1 MEVMSSYVNL
11 LITRYLAKGILI
23 DSNLAVLYLV
33 GGYDL
38 HLIGDGKF
46 NKLSKYA
53 VEDYEIL
60 SRLKGLFR
68 KAVTTPHVLT
78 EVSNLISDLPEQTK
92 SACLKRFRA
101 TFIEIAELA
110 IPSMEAAQWR
120 GFHYLGLT
128 DSGLAMVASEY
139 LIVTDD
145 ARLVRNLNDT
155 GLEALN
161 FNYLRMGH
169 LLAP

>member
-1 MEVMSSYVNL
+1 MSSYVDL
-11 LITRYLAKGILI
+11 LITKYFANGILI

-33 GGYDL
+33 GGYDQR
-38 HLIGDGKF
+38 LIGDGKF

-53 VEDYEIL
+53 IEDYRVL
-60 SRLKGLFR
+60 WRLKSLFR

-78 EVSNLISDLPEQTK
+78 EVSNLVSDLPEQTK
-92 SACLKRFRA
+92 SACLKRFHA
-101 TFIEIAELA
+101 TFVEIAELP
-110 IPSMEAAQWR
+110 IPSMEAAQWQD
-120 GFHYLGLT
+120 FHYLGLT
-128 DSGLAMVASEY
+128 DSGLAMVANEY

-145 ARLVRNLNDT
+145 ARLVRKLNDT

-161 FNYLRMGH
+161 FNHLRMGY